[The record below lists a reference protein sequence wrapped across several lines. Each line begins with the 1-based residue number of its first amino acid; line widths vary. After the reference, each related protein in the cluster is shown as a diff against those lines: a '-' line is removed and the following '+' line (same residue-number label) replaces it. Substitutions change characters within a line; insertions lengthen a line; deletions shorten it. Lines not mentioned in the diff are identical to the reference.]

1 MFVLRIVRCLNE
13 FDRGKVFVVR
23 NVKCLNELIGV
34 RCLL

>member
-1 MFVLRIVRCLNE
+1 MFVVRNVGCLNE

-23 NVKCLNELIGV
+23 IVRCLNELKAV